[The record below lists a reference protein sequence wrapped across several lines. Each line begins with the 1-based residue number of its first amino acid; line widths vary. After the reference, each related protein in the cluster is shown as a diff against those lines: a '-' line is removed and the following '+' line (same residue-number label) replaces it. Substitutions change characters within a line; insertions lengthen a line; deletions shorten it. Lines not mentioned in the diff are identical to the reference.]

1 MTDPKYRTYCFLT
14 NRCECRG
21 ANRVYSEEA
30 KRCKR
35 VNPCRANSTIC
46 GEHGKCHMTRVGFKC
61 QCEEGFRQADEQSAC
76 RDIDECLEVMSDKT
90 MRRNLATYSG
100 GM

>member
-1 MTDPKYRTYCFLT
+1 MTC
-14 NRCECRG
+14 RCECRG
-21 ANRVYSEEA
+21 ANRIYSEEA

-76 RDIDECLEVMSDKT
+76 RDIDECLEVISDKT

>member
-1 MTDPKYRTYCFLT
+1 MR
-14 NRCECRG
+14 RCECRG

-30 KRCKR
+30 GRCKR

-46 GEHGKCHMTRVGFKC
+46 GAHGKCHMTRAGFRC

-76 RDIDECLEVMSDKT
+76 KDIDECLEVRILDYLST
-90 MRRNLATYSG
+90 G
-100 GM
+100 GQEFMGSKVQCLFCS